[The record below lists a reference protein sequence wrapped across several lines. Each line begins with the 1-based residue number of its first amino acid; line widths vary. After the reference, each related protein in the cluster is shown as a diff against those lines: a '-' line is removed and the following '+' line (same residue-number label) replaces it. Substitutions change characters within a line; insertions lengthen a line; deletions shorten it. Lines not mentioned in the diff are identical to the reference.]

1 MSSPST
7 FDCFGLVIHG
17 LNADEAFKRADLT
30 LVHGGQVFIVTTNP
44 EILLEAKRDPAYWE
58 ILRKADLRLVDSFG
72 LKIAGLLSGAILN
85 RLTGVDFAER
95 LLQESLTRGWKVGLV
110 GGAPG
115 VADKASWK
123 IREAYSDLSIMS
135 EVGGY
140 VENDGSDD
148 EAGAEARMRLT
159 QYAPD
164 ILLVAFGHPK
174 QEAWIARHLAEFPSV
189 KIAMG
194 VGGTLDY
201 WSENVKRAPAFIRSM
216 GLEWLWR
223 LFQEPT
229 RWKRI
234 FNAVVVFPVKFLISK
249 MGGGRTMNNER

>member
-1 MSSPST
+1 MSFPST

-17 LNADEAFKRADLT
+17 FSADEALKRADLT
-30 LVHGGQVFIVTTNP
+30 LKHGGQVFIVTANP
-44 EILLEAKRDPAYWE
+44 EILLNARRDPAYWE
-58 ILRKADLRLVDSFG
+58 ILRQAELRLVDSFG
-72 LKIAGLLSGAILN
+72 LKMAGLFSGALPK

-95 LLQESLTRGWKVGLV
+95 LLQESLKRGWKVGLI
-110 GGAPG
+110 GGEPG
-115 VADKASWK
+115 VADKAAWK
-123 IREAYSDLSIMS
+123 IREAYPDLLVMAEAGGRVLSD
-135 EVGGY
+135 GR
-140 VENDGSDD
+140 DD

-164 ILLVAFGHPK
+164 LLLVAFGHPK
-174 QEAWIARHLAEFPSV
+174 QEAWIVRYLNEFPSV

-201 WSENVKRAPAFIRSM
+201 WSEIKLRAPVFMREI

-223 LFQEPT
+223 LCQEPY

-234 FNAVVVFPVKFLISK
+234 FNAVLVFPIRFLMSK
-249 MGGGRTMNNER
+249 AVER